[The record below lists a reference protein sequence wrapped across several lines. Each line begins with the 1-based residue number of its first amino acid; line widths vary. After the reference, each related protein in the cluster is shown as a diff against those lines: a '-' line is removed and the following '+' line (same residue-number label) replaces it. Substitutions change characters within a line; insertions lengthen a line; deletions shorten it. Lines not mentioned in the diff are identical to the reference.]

1 MTTFLCVREV
11 LRLLPE
17 SWGFRKAQGR
27 RFTATRLARMGRR
40 CRQGVPP
47 CRQRDGRCGKLP
59 TLQAADPD
67 AAWRA
72 AALMH
77 TIVRLEPLP
86 FRNSLFAAFVAAQ
99 YMDQSGEGIDP
110 PYGALAALVQKIRDT
125 RLRVPEAADRI
136 RSWRS

>member
-1 MTTFLCVREV
+1 MYLYIDVSW
-11 LRLLPE
+11 LLDVQE
-17 SWGFRKAQGR
+17 AALGHGEDMSVADYS
-27 RFTATRLARMGRR
+27 ALVAAVARHKT
-40 CRQGVPP
+40 
-47 CRQRDGRCGKLP
+47 KLP

-86 FRNSLFAAFVAAQ
+86 YRNSLYAAFIGAQ

-110 PYGALAALVQKIRDT
+110 PYGALSDLVRKIRDS
-125 RLRVPEAADRI
+125 RLHVPEIADQL
-136 RSWRS
+136 RSWKI

>member
-1 MTTFLCVREV
+1 MHLHIDVSW
-11 LRLLPE
+11 LLDVQE
-17 SWGFRKAQGR
+17 
-27 RFTATRLARMGRR
+27 TALGSEDMSVADYSALVAAVARHKT
-40 CRQGVPP
+40 
-47 CRQRDGRCGKLP
+47 KLP

-86 FRNSLFAAFVAAQ
+86 HRNSLYAAFVAAQ

-110 PYGALAALVQKIRDT
+110 PYGALSELVRKIRDT
-125 RLRVPEAADRI
+125 RLRVPEVAERL
-136 RSWRS
+136 RSWKI

>member
-1 MTTFLCVREV
+1 MHLHVDV
-11 LRLLPE
+11 SWLLDVQE
-17 SWGFRKAQGR
+17 
-27 RFTATRLARMGRR
+27 TALGSEDMSVADYSALVAAVARHKT
-40 CRQGVPP
+40 
-47 CRQRDGRCGKLP
+47 KLP

-86 FRNSLFAAFVAAQ
+86 HRNSLYAAFVAAQ

-110 PYGALAALVQKIRDT
+110 PYGALSDLVRKIRDS
-125 RLRVPEAADRI
+125 RLRVPEVAERI
-136 RSWRS
+136 RSWKI